1 MVLGFLVGHMQAKN
15 GREAKWRLRWEAT
28 DPGEEPRTYR
38 MVSMRLG
45 STSQRKYQQRSQKER
60 MINVVRE
67 LRMRRRQA

>member
-45 STSQRKYQQRSQKER
+45 STSQGGR
-60 MINVVRE
+60 I
-67 LRMRRRQA
+67 